1 MFNTYNFYVCLSS
14 TDIKDFKLLLEN
26 TETTL
31 GEKLMSTKDEV
42 LAAVADEKAEV
53 AVAIAELNAK
63 IDELI
68 ANGTGA
74 TGADLDEIKAAIQGI
89 FTVPV
94 VE

>member
-42 LAAVADEKAEV
+42 LAAVADEKVEV

-68 ANGTGA
+68 ANGTGV

-89 FTVPV
+89 FMVPV

>member
-1 MFNTYNFYVCLSS
+1 MFNTYNLYVCLSS
-14 TDIKDFKLLLEN
+14 TDIESFKLLLEN
-26 TETTL
+26 VETTL

-68 ANGTGA
+68 AAGTGA